1 VQVELFVVFEHCFGG
16 FCFLLE
22 HACVL
27 VLSSRCP
34 CQGTKTFLFQVILL
48 FAFDWLSIACLSF
61 SFSRFFSV
69 PFLFGYQMCVLS
81 MHSSMGD

>member
-1 VQVELFVVFEHCFGG
+1 LWFSSIALVVSA
-16 FCFLLE
+16 FCLSM
-22 HACVL
+22 L
-27 VLSSRCP
+27 VFWFCRVVALAK
-34 CQGTKTFLFQVILL
+34 GTKTFLFQVILL